1 MCDTKTNQSIVFVA
15 ENTPGI
21 TDPTKVDGCPLSYK
35 KKGQRY
41 NNIPQQQQ
49 RNLGVIQCSS
59 VDDAKAAHPLF
70 KLPTFNP
77 AHCGRQVEKGYF
89 LDRFLVNKLK

>member
-1 MCDTKTNQSIVFVA
+1 MCDTKTKQSIVFVA

-35 KKGQRY
+35 KKKQWY

-49 RNLGVIQCSS
+49 RKLGVIQCSS
-59 VDDAKAAHPLF
+59 VNDAKLAHPLF
-70 KLPTFNP
+70 KLPTFKP
-77 AHCGRQVEKGYF
+77 ADCGPQDKKGDF
-89 LDRFLVNKLK
+89 LDRYLVNKLK

>member
-1 MCDTKTNQSIVFVA
+1 MCNPQANQSIVFVA

-35 KKGQRY
+35 KEGQRY

-49 RNLGVIQCSS
+49 RNLGVIQCYS
-59 VDDAKAAHPLF
+59 VDGAKDAHPDF

-77 AHCGRQVEKGYF
+77 AVCGPQDRKGYF
-89 LDRFLVNKLK
+89 LDRFLVDKLK